1 METALVLSGGGAKGA
16 FQAGALKKLAEH
28 GFNYNSIAGVSVG
41 ALNGI
46 MTASGQ
52 TNRMVEIWRTI
63 TRDQIYMKR
72 SIPRIALK
80 FIAYKIGIS
89 SPPRSIYSNEPLF
102 KLLKRELENITV
114 TTPLTIGRIDL
125 ESGQYLNEI
134 VPKSTDFAKQI
145 LASTAIPVV
154 WEPVVIDG
162 KMYVDGGIRNTT
174 PLKDAVLTNPDR
186 IVVITN
192 GPLHAFKENTN
203 LTDIID
209 IAERS
214 LDIMLDEIFR
224 EDLKRCI
231 QINEL
236 VRQAEAEGVTLTSKS
251 GRPLKNFE
259 LLIIAP
265 PESLGSALN
274 FERDR
279 LDILLQMGEEAAE
292 KAAINNKF

>member
-1 METALVLSGGGAKGA
+1 MRTALVLSGGGAKGA
-16 FQAGALKKLAEH
+16 FQAGALKKLAERSLE
-28 GFNYNSIAGVSVG
+28 YDSIAGVSVG

-46 MTASGQ
+46 MVASGQ
-52 TNRMVEIWRTI
+52 TSRMLELWKTI
-63 TRDQIYMKR
+63 TRDQIYTKR

-80 FIAYKIGIS
+80 FLAYKIGIS

-102 KLLKRELENITV
+102 KLLKEELEDIYLKI
-114 TTPLTIGRIDL
+114 PLTIGRINL
-125 ESGQYLNEI
+125 GSGQYLNEI
-134 VPKSTDFAKQI
+134 APESTDFAKQI

-154 WEPVVIDG
+154 WEPVVIDD

-174 PLKDAVLTNPDR
+174 PLKDAVQTNPDR

-192 GPLHAFKENTN
+192 GPLHAFKENQN

-236 VRQAEAEGVTLTSKS
+236 VRQAKAEGVTLTSKS
-251 GRPLKNFE
+251 GRPLKKFE

-265 PESLGSALN
+265 PDSLGSALN
-274 FERDR
+274 FDRDR
-279 LDILLQMGEEAAE
+279 LDTFLQMGEETAE
-292 KAAINNKF
+292 EAIIDSRF